1 MKLLIE
7 KTHTESVEVKIPIPI
22 FWKDKTV
29 ASEFIA
35 ILDEKTAVRLKLIG
49 EDYTCITH
57 ATPEAMQSAIVKAHS
72 DYLLSYEQ
80 EFLRMYDDALESIR
94 LKPFLI
100 DTEPR

>member
-7 KTHTESVEVKIPIPI
+7 KTHTESVEVKIPTPI
-22 FWKDKTV
+22 FWKDATI

-35 ILDEKTAVRLKLIG
+35 ILDEKTAVRLKLISD
-49 EDYTCITH
+49 DYVCITH
-57 ATPEAMQSAIVKAHS
+57 TTPEALQNSIVKAHS